1 MRKVIARFVL
11 AAALLGA
18 WVAPSWAQGAPW
30 QIDPVNS
37 TAQFSVRHLMIAN
50 IRGEFSKVSGVVYL
64 DENDLTRS
72 TVEVSVD
79 TATINTREL
88 QRDAH
93 LRSADFFDVANYPTM
108 TFRSR
113 RVVPAGES
121 KFKVD
126 GDLTIR
132 GVTREVTFDVQGP
145 TPAIKDPAGRQ
156 RVGVSATA
164 RINRK
169 DFGLQWNK
177 TLEGGGVLVGDEVA
191 ITIDLELV
199 KNAAA
204 SSTVATPKSAK

>member
-30 QIDPVNS
+30 QIDPVHS
-37 TAQFSVRHLMIAN
+37 TVQFSVRHLMIAN
-50 IRGEFSKVSGVVYL
+50 VRGEFSKVSGVVYL

-199 KNAAA
+199 KNAAV
-204 SSTVATPKSAK
+204 SSTAATPKSAK

>member
-1 MRKVIARFVL
+1 MGKVIFRFVL

-18 WVAPSWAQGAPW
+18 PVAPLWAQGAPW
-30 QIDPVNS
+30 QIDPVHS

-50 IRGEFSKVSGVVYL
+50 VRGEFSKVSGVAYL
-64 DENDLTRS
+64 DESDLARS
-72 TVEVSVD
+72 AVEVSVD
-79 TATINTREL
+79 PATINTREP

-93 LRSADFFDVANYPTM
+93 LRSTDFFDVANHPTM

-113 RVVPAGES
+113 RVVPAGEG
-121 KFKVD
+121 KFNVA

-145 TPAIKDPAGRQ
+145 TPAIKDPWGRQ

-177 TLEGGGVLVGDEVA
+177 TLEGGGVLVGDEVT

-199 KNAAA
+199 KNAGV
-204 SSTVATPKSAK
+204 SSTAATPKKVN

>member
-18 WVAPSWAQGAPW
+18 WVAASWAQDAPW
-30 QIDPVNS
+30 QIDPVHS
-37 TAQFSVRHLMIAN
+37 AAQFSVRHLMIAN
-50 IRGEFSKVSGVVYL
+50 VRGEFSKVTGVAYL
-64 DENDLTRS
+64 DESDSTRS

-79 TATINTREL
+79 TATINTREA

-93 LRSADFFDVANYPTM
+93 LRSADFFDVANHPTM

-113 RVVPAGES
+113 RIVPAGEG
-121 KFKVD
+121 KFKVT

-132 GVTREVTFDVQGP
+132 GVTREVSFDVQGP
-145 TPAIKDPAGRQ
+145 TPAIKDPSGRQ

-177 TLEGGGVLVGDEVA
+177 TLEGGGVLVGDEVG

-204 SSTVATPKSAK
+204 SSTPATPKSAN